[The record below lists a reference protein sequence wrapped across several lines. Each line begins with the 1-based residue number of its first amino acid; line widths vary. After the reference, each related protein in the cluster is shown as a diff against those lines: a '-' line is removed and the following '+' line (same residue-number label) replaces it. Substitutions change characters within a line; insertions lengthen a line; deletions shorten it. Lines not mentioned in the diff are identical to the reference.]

1 MLDEISK
8 KINKFKKSQSLRNT
22 QELEFSHIAS
32 TEFVILRIQKYG
44 ALPQSPEKG
53 SEKI

>member
-1 MLDEISK
+1 MKFFRKLNVTK
-8 KINKFKKSQSLRNT
+8 KVGSLRKKRK
-22 QELEFSHIAS
+22 LDFSHIAS

-53 SEKI
+53 SEKYE

>member
-1 MLDEISK
+1 MKFFRKSNENK
-8 KINKFKKSQSLRNT
+8 KGESLRKKCK
-22 QELEFSHIAS
+22 LEFSHIAS